1 MSSHA
6 RAVLG
11 PTVGVV
17 PTRGRWARALLVAA
31 ALAVWPL
38 SGATA
43 DTAMAAQ
50 AGGGP
55 GVAAQVERGAPPVRI
70 TLDRRAVEVSVGQS
84 FELVST
90 IDNQGAEPLT
100 GLIAHIDVLGTDPAR
115 YVDPEDWCT
124 ERTVFLD
131 DLARGDSAAPT
142 WQIQAVD
149 SGPLLLWVTVTRPNG
164 EAVAVSTPVHLTV
177 GEHLDVNAGGV
188 LPVVVGVP
196 AAVLAALALVA
207 RRRRGAGAVDS
218 L

>member
-1 MSSHA
+1 MSSRA
-6 RAVLG
+6 RAALG
-11 PTVGVV
+11 PSVGVGT
-17 PTRGRWARALLVAA
+17 TRGRWTRALVVAA

-43 DTAMAAQ
+43 EPVLAAQ
-50 AGGGP
+50 AAP
-55 GVAAQVERGAPPVRI
+55 GVAAQVEPGAPP
-70 TLDRRAVEVSVGQS
+70 VEVSVGQS

-90 IDNQGAEPLT
+90 IDNQGPEPLT

-131 DLARGDSAAPT
+131 DLARGGSVAPT

-149 SGPLLLWVTVTRPNG
+149 SGPLLLWVTVTRPTG

-207 RRRRGAGAVDS
+207 RRRRAAGTVDS

>member
-1 MSSHA
+1 MSSRA
-6 RAVLG
+6 RAALG
-11 PTVGVV
+11 ASVGVG
-17 PTRGRWARALLVAA
+17 TIRGRWARALVVAA

-43 DTAMAAQ
+43 DPVLAAQ
-50 AGGGP
+50 AGP
-55 GVAAQVERGAPPVRI
+55 GVTALVEPGAPPVGI

-90 IDNQGAEPLT
+90 IDNQGPEPLT

-131 DLARGDSAAPT
+131 DLARGGSAAPA

-149 SGPLLLWVTVTRPNG
+149 SGPLLLWVTVTRPSG

-207 RRRRGAGAVDS
+207 RRRRAAAVDS

>member
-1 MSSHA
+1 MSSHT

-17 PTRGRWARALLVAA
+17 PTRGRWARALLWR
-31 ALAVWPL
+31 LPWPWPL

-55 GVAAQVERGAPPVRI
+55 GWAAQVERGAPPVRI

-84 FELVST
+84 LVST
-90 IDNQGAEPLT
+90 IDNQGAEPLD

-124 ERTVFLD
+124 ERTVPRRPRPGRLGRPD
-131 DLARGDSAAPT
+131 VADPGRGQRTS
-142 WQIQAVD
+142 
-149 SGPLLLWVTVTRPNG
+149 LLWVTVTRPNG

-196 AAVLAALALVA
+196 TAVLAALALVA
-207 RRRRGAGAVDS
+207 RRRRRAGAVDS

>member
-1 MSSHA
+1 MSSRA
-6 RAVLG
+6 RAALG
-11 PTVGVV
+11 PSVGVGT
-17 PTRGRWARALLVAA
+17 TRGRWTRALVVAA

-43 DTAMAAQ
+43 EPVLAAQ
-50 AGGGP
+50 AAP
-55 GVAAQVERGAPPVRI
+55 GVAAQVEPGAPPVGI

-90 IDNQGAEPLT
+90 IDNQGPEPLT

-131 DLARGDSAAPT
+131 DLARGGSVAPT

-149 SGPLLLWVTVTRPNG
+149 SGPLLLWVTVTRPTG

-196 AAVLAALALVA
+196 AAVLATLALVA
-207 RRRRGAGAVDS
+207 RRRRAAGTVDS